1 MSSPAEDNSG
11 GYGDVADS
19 RRERPPLFASNRKLR
34 HLQGVSVRNLVI
46 TPFNRSRAK
55 TIDDEEI
62 PNTLQTPGKI
72 LAQSE
77 NHTVHHSR
85 SFTDLKTPG
94 DRTGTGSDNDK
105 KRDMQRSR
113 RRNTLP
119 WSVDSAAIRQ
129 NMLND
134 ITKSR
139 MADTWFSIH
148 CEGIDAPVYISEVVE
163 KATNPSFRFF
173 DLNTCGPLVSRSDQ
187 MTLKLWAKTETMSEY
202 VLLVEM
208 QLNLRSLQFVGK
220 SLDHFHQPLPAN
232 SILFHFA
239 DGVYTSLTDIPP
251 VQSTLSAKDLEPA
264 SPNAQPTS
272 SYDALMRLANLDD
285 CIQDALATRERIE
298 SQINTILEKNQ
309 DNVHTTS
316 KASQAQDKL
325 TFTKRAVAAEKK
337 QLRISMKRKEDLI
350 ASIKARKEAMAN
362 GRQTQDKARSHL
374 PDAQQKLASSAD
386 LLAKDAEEAKG
397 QIRRI
402 CEDLLAIYPIEP
414 IPGKPLAFT
423 IAGLA
428 LPNSYFE
435 DIDRESVAAAL
446 GYTAHLVYLLSFYLS
461 VPIPYP
467 VKPYLS
473 NSIIQDPVSVS
484 LPQRTFPLYPVN
496 VQYRFEYGVFL
507 LNKDIE
513 FLMNRRG
520 LRVLDIRHTLPNLK
534 YLLYVLTAGNTE
546 LPARKAGG
554 IRGLLAGRLSP
565 TLSRRGSEDSVASS
579 EWINPRRFSD
589 MTFKVNGNA
598 DADKGKK
605 SAADSLVPSSNT
617 TAHPLRMSTM

>member
-1 MSSPAEDNSG
+1 M
-11 GYGDVADS
+11 
-19 RRERPPLFASNRKLR
+19 SNRPR
-34 HLQGVSVRNLVI
+34 GR
-46 TPFNRSRAK
+46 

-62 PNTLQTPGKI
+62 PNTLKSPSKI

-77 NHTVHHSR
+77 KCSSVHHSR
-85 SFTDLKTPG
+85 SFTDLKLPSN
-94 DRTGTGSDNDK
+94 RKGTGSDNDNK
-105 KRDMQRSR
+105 KHDAQRMR
-113 RRNTLP
+113 RRSTLP
-119 WSVDSAAIRQ
+119 WSGDNAEITPFK
-129 NMLND
+129 LNE

-139 MADTWFSIH
+139 MADSWFSIH
-148 CEGIDAPVYISEVVE
+148 CEGIDLPVYISEVVE

-173 DLNTCGPLVSRSDQ
+173 DLNACGPLVSRSDQ

-202 VLLVEM
+202 MLLLEM
-208 QLNLRSLQFVGK
+208 ELNLRSLQFVGK
-220 SLDHFHQPLPAN
+220 SLDHFHQPLPPN

-251 VQSTLSAKDLEPA
+251 VQPTPSTNSLEPA
-264 SPNAQPTS
+264 SSNAQPTS
-272 SYDALMRLANLDD
+272 SYDALMKLANLDD

-298 SQINTILEKNQ
+298 SQINAILQKNQ
-309 DNVHTTS
+309 ENVQTIS
-316 KASQAQDKL
+316 KASRAQDKL
-325 TFTKRAVAAEKK
+325 SFTKRAVAAEKR
-337 QLRISMKRKEDLI
+337 QLRVSMKRKEDLI

-362 GRQTQDKARSHL
+362 GRQTQEKALSHL
-374 PDAQQKLASSAD
+374 PDARQKLATSAS
-386 LLAKDAEEAKG
+386 LLEKDTEESKG

-423 IAGLA
+423 IGGLA
-428 LPNSYFE
+428 LPNSSFE

-461 VPIPYP
+461 IPIPYP

-473 NSIIQDPVSVS
+473 NSLIHDPVSVS

-534 YLLYVLTAGNTE
+534 YLLYVLTSGNTE

-554 IRGLLAGRLSP
+554 VRLLMGRMSP
-565 TLSRRGSEDSVASS
+565 SVSRRGSEDSVASS

-589 MTFKVNGNA
+589 LSFKLNGDANA
-598 DADKGKK
+598 DMRKK
-605 SAADSLVPSSNT
+605 PVASTATDSFVTSPTST
-617 TAHPLRMSTM
+617 ITHPLKMSTLSGTS